1 MKDFSGKYA
10 VITGGGTGM
19 GRELAI
25 QLTAEGCNVAM
36 CDVSVENM
44 AKTKELCVKE
54 APQGTRVATFKA
66 DVSLEKQ
73 MTDWADAV
81 KKELDTDH
89 IHLLIN
95 NAGIGGG
102 GSFVNGDRAQWD
114 KTFDVCFYG
123 VINGCRAFLPMLMK
137 AREGY
142 IVNTSSVNG
151 FWASIGPGRPHTA
164 YSAAKFGVKGF
175 TEALQEDLKMNAPH
189 IKCAVV
195 MPGHIGTEIVANSRA
210 ILSDGKVD
218 VSGARKMMAAMGM
231 DVSKLDDTQIDIEV
245 AQTPPHMEIMA
256 PPGMEEMTEQLRGMF
271 AGLAQGKTK
280 ARKLSVKE
288 AFRLL
293 VEEEAARRINE
304 EELRTHAVALAEQ
317 HGIVFLDEID
327 KIAARQEQGGADVSR
342 QGVQRDLLPLVEG
355 TTVNTKYGMVKTDH
369 ILFIASGA
377 FHFARPSDLIP
388 ELQGRFPIRVELKAL
403 SVDDFEAIL
412 TSTHASLVKQYEA
425 LLDTEGVTLE
435 FSPESV
441 RRIAQIAFEV
451 NERTE
456 NIGARRL
463 STVLERLLEEISY
476 DAPNREGQT
485 INIDAD
491 LVVARLAELSRNE
504 DLSRFIL

>member
-36 CDVSVENM
+36 CDVSPENM

-66 DVSLEKQ
+66 DVALEKQ

-137 AREGY
+137 AREGF

-195 MPGHIGTEIVANSRA
+195 MPGHIGTEIVANSRK
-210 ILSDGKVD
+210 ILSGGKAD
-218 VSGARKMMAAMGM
+218 LDGARQMMATMGM
-231 DVSKLDDTQIDIEV
+231 DASKLSD
-245 AQTPPHMEIMA
+245 AEIGQMV
-256 PPGMEEMTEQLRGMF
+256 EMQ
-271 AGLAQGKTK
+271 A
-280 ARKLSVKE
+280 V
-288 AFRLL
+288 AFRDNAPTTAAQAAKIILDGVRAEKWRIL
-293 VEEEAARRINE
+293 VGDDA
-304 EELRTHAVALAEQ
+304 H
-317 HGIVFLDEID
+317 FLDEQVRKD
-327 KIAARQEQGGADVSR
+327 
-342 QGVQRDLLPLVEG
+342 
-355 TTVNTKYGMVKTDH
+355 
-369 ILFIASGA
+369 
-377 FHFARPSDLIP
+377 
-388 ELQGRFPIRVELKAL
+388 
-403 SVDDFEAIL
+403 
-412 TSTHASLVKQYEA
+412 
-425 LLDTEGVTLE
+425 
-435 FSPESV
+435 PES
-441 RRIAQIAFEV
+441 AYTAAFY
-451 NERTE
+451 E
-456 NIGARRL
+456 NL
-463 STVLERLLEEISY
+463 TKSTRWGI
-476 DAPNREGQT
+476 
-485 INIDAD
+485 
-491 LVVARLAELSRNE
+491 
-504 DLSRFIL
+504 